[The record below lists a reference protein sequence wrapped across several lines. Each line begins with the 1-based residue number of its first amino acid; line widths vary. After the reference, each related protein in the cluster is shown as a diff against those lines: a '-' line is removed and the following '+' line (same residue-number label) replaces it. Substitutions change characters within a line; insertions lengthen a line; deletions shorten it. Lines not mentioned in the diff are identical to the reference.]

1 MKQKNRPFYGKTE
14 AEKELFQRLCALEGR
29 YRISDVFRDFLQYC
43 AHFVSN
49 LVDGVHGQ
57 ERREALE
64 ELNRKYDG
72 RFNFHECL
80 QLLARAMQENQ
91 ECGELRDVLGTIFE
105 AIGLSNE
112 RNGQFFTPENISR
125 MMAKMMIGDKVQELQ
140 GKPYITVSDPCIGSG
155 RMLLA
160 FANELQEMGYN
171 YCEKMAALAVDVDM
185 TCVFMSYIQ
194 LSLYGVP
201 AVVVHGNSLSVEEW
215 SRWYTPAYVWG
226 GWVFRQNLSI
236 TDRIP
241 EDDLK
246 LQELQKT
253 ELLNVL
259 AELDKV
265 S

>member
-1 MKQKNRPFYGKTE
+1 MKEGRPFCSKSE
-14 AEKELFQRLCALEGR
+14 IEKELFQKLCTFEGK
-29 YRISDVFRDFLQYC
+29 YNMNEVFRDFLQYC
-43 AHFVSN
+43 AHYISN
-49 LVDGVHGQ
+49 LIDGVHRQ
-57 ERREALE
+57 DRREALE

-91 ECGELRDVLGTIFE
+91 ERGELRDVLGTIFE

-140 GKPYITVSDPCIGSG
+140 GKPYIMVSDPCVGSG

-201 AVVVHGNSLSVEEW
+201 AAVLHGNSLTVEEW

-246 LQELQKT
+246 LQDLQKT
-253 ELLNVL
+253 EFLNVL
-259 AELDKV
+259 AERDKV